1 MKAELKKGNNKIIW
15 IIAIEVVAIIM
26 LAIGIFIY
34 KSDQKKAVAANLLSE
49 EKMAES
55 KELTITPTIVIT
67 PDQLATMTAT
77 PTATVTPT
85 TATAT
90 SKLNFDDMNQ
100 KYGPCVKLN
109 VLMYHHVEE
118 EDVAKSKNQ
127 GSLNVTPEYFRKHMQ
142 YLKDK
147 NYSVVGMTDLKN
159 FFDNGVSLPKK
170 PILITLDD
178 GYKDNYEQAYP
189 ILKEF
194 GYRATI
200 FIPTGLL
207 NNPDYLTWD
216 DLNNMKDLVYFGNH
230 TWSHHSSS
238 GDEAEQNKE
247 ISMADQ
253 QLSDHGFNTSKI
265 FAYPYGNPS
274 GNAEAVLRKYGY
286 EIAFTTTH
294 GNILCKGQEL
304 ELPRIRVGN
313 ASLNEYGL

>member
-1 MKAELKKGNNKIIW
+1 MKAGLTKEKNKKIIW
-15 IIAIEVVAIIM
+15 LITGEIVVLIILVSGLLIFKFDQRKIM
-26 LAIGIFIY
+26 
-34 KSDQKKAVAANLLSE
+34 AVKLFSE
-49 EKMAES
+49 EKIAEN
-55 KELTITPTIVIT
+55 KEALITPIVVIT
-67 PDQLATMTAT
+67 PDQLATTTATMVATAT
-77 PTATVTPT
+77 PKPV
-85 TATAT
+85 
-90 SKLNFDDMNQ
+90 SFEEMNQ

-118 EDVAKSKNQ
+118 EKVAKSKNQ

-159 FFDNGVSLPKK
+159 FFENGVTLPKK

-178 GYKDNYEQAYP
+178 GYKDNFEQAYP

-216 DLNNMKDLVYFGNH
+216 DLNSMKDLVYFGNH
-230 TWSHHSSS
+230 TWSHHSSD
-238 GDEAEQNKE
+238 GTEEKQNEE
-247 ISMADQ
+247 IGLADK
-253 QLSDHGFNTSKI
+253 QLNDHGFNPAKI

-274 GNAEAVLRKYGY
+274 VNAEEVLKKDRY

-313 ASLNEYGL
+313 ESLNNYGL